1 MSSFKDGTFGVSEG
15 ALFQIP
21 PQTFWSPRVICCQNV
36 LSFWRKRFIQGLKNV
51 TLTPWRKDSGRVT
64 AFPRLM
70 LLFCWISCVLLLYFI
85 PLAPADFDSYTEKC
99 QHILERCLFSSDVRP
114 ILVHPNCRQLSHLST
129 FPKTFARANKAFSLC
144 DKTLTFAQKW
154 PQKELLAHA
163 ALLYQCAECARVCV
177 LHSNSQPKES
187 FC

>member
-1 MSSFKDGTFGVSEG
+1 MSSFKDSRLGVSEG

-21 PQTFWSPRVICCQNV
+21 SQTFWSPRCQNA
-36 LSFWRKRFIQGLKNV
+36 LSFWRKRFIQRLKNF
-51 TLTPWRKDSGRVT
+51 TLTPWRKDSGRAT

-70 LLFCWISCVLLLYFI
+70 LVFCWISCVLLLYFI
-85 PLAPADFDSYTEKC
+85 PLAPVGQADFDSYTEKC

-129 FPKTFARANKAFSLC
+129 FPKTFARANKASSLWC
-144 DKTLTFAQKW
+144 DKTQTGAQKW

-163 ALLYQCAECARVCV
+163 RFNLSMCRVCTSV
-177 LHSNSQPKES
+177 CLAQ
-187 FC
+187 